1 MLSHLH
7 IAIDVNLCPK
17 NKYYKNAT
25 NHMLK
30 SISWPSYPVLKMYFY
45 TFTDNIKNQIQESHE
60 QNVT

>member
-17 NKYYKNAT
+17 NTYYKNAT

-30 SISWPSYPVLKMYFY
+30 SILSY
-45 TFTDNIKNQIQESHE
+45 I
-60 QNVT
+60 